1 MMDRLRDCARAAGA
15 QIDDAL
21 EALVAPVRGRGLGRM
36 WPGLLLTALL
46 AWVVWQVAPLLVG
59 AMVNKMLMVTSGAV
73 AGYWIDRWLFP
84 YARPH
89 DLCGTDFE
97 AAQLRRAI
105 IVAASMLSMAN
116 AF

>member
-1 MMDRLRDCARAAGA
+1 MNLRNLARSAGTR
-15 QIDDAL
+15 IDDAI
-21 EALVAPVRGRGLGRM
+21 EAVVAPMRGCGIGRM

-46 AWVVWQVAPLLVG
+46 SWVVWQIAPLLVG
-59 AMVNKMLMVTSGAV
+59 AMVNKMLMVTSGGV

-105 IVAASMLSMAN
+105 IVAAAMLSMAN